1 MNRRVG
7 KILATIGLAGI
18 NAISYFWG
26 PQDGLLI
33 GLFFFGVTDMV
44 TGMGG
49 ALING
54 TYDASKF
61 TLKKKIGIAI
71 AVAVIY
77 RIDQLF
83 PTLQDVVPV
92 FAMWEQPLRDTVL
105 AFFIVNEVASI
116 FENLGAWGVDLPQW
130 IKDRL
135 ARLKDGFVGD
145 KGEKEAK

>member
-1 MNRRVG
+1 MNRTVG
-7 KILATIGLAGI
+7 KVLATIGLAGI

-33 GLFFFGVTDMV
+33 GLFFFGVTDMI

-61 TLKKKIGIAI
+61 TIKKKIGIAI
-71 AVAVIY
+71 AVSVIY

-83 PTLQDVVPV
+83 PTLQDVMPV
-92 FAMWEQPLRDTVL
+92 FSTWEQPLRDTVI

-116 FENLGAWGVDLPQW
+116 FENLGEWDVDLPQW
-130 IKDRL
+130 IIDRL
-135 ARLKDGFVGD
+135 ARLK
-145 KGEKEAK
+145 EKIVNKQPQ